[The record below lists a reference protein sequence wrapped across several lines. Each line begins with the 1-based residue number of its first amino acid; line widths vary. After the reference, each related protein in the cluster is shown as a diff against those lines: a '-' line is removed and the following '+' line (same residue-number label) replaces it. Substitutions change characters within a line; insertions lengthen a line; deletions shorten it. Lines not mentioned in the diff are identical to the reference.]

1 MIDCDPPKGTD
12 EWGTGSTSTW
22 DDESVMVGEDINEL
36 CAAET
41 KGTGDGV
48 KFDGEN
54 AMVALL
60 PRTEVLWEIFS

>member
-1 MIDCDPPKGTD
+1 MIDCDLPKGTD

-22 DDESVMVGEDINEL
+22 DDESVLVGEDINEL

-41 KGTGDGV
+41 KSTEDGV
-48 KFDGEN
+48 NIDGEN

-60 PRTEVLWEIFS
+60 PRTGVLWEIFS